1 MYLFKNN
8 TDKKFNKLLPQ
19 KKIPARMDMFDGK
32 IRSDRENI
40 IKNQIVWNV
49 SDTKRNLAVKD
60 MAVTELQ

>member
-1 MYLFKNN
+1 
-8 TDKKFNKLLPQ
+8 
-19 KKIPARMDMFDGK
+19 MDMFDGK